1 MYEIVVINKTDYP
14 IRFGMNSL
22 RLFCKD
28 TGRTLQDLDKLGQD
42 MSLDDACY
50 LILNG
55 IKDGC
60 RVSGKECSLDIDQ
73 VADLLDEDFEALNK
87 VLEVFSEQFS
97 AKFSEEDK
105 EGNVKAPKGA
115 KAKK

>member
-60 RVSGKECSLDIDQ
+60 RVSGKECSLG
-73 VADLLDEDFEALNK
+73 
-87 VLEVFSEQFS
+87 EQFS

-105 EGNVKAPKGA
+105 VGNVKAPKGA